1 MTGICGAAMAGGANG
16 VMPAADSGVVLLF
29 GRAAAA
35 VGGSEAVGKAGVGE
49 LTAAAAELLVLTGW
63 GAVAGMS
70 YFCSCNRNQL
80 DLMEL

>member
-1 MTGICGAAMAGGANG
+1 MAGGANG

-29 GRAAAA
+29 GRAAA

-49 LTAAAAELLVLTGW
+49 LTAAPAAELLVLTGW

-70 YFCSCNRNQL
+70 YFCTYRRNQL
-80 DLMEL
+80 DMTLLS